1 MPNTIDNPEI
11 QRRTTL
17 NVAARAVRLMRSAS
31 GSRIVGYAAVFYNG
45 KPETQYELWPGLVER
60 IDRAAFDRAIREK
73 QDTLALFNHDYN
85 QVLGRVSAGT
95 LKLSADAIGL
105 KYEITVGQSSVA
117 QDVYDFIKRRE
128 VIGSSFSFSSVQTLY
143 ASDGAVDVRNLL
155 DVDLYDVGPC
165 TSPAY
170 FGTTAE
176 APPASDAG
184 RNITNEYAARELLA
198 RRHEMNQSV
207 IRAHKADI
215 DAVNAQIRAASLHER
230 KAPPDP
236 AEAMLILDK
245 YRQQIEANGLDAQPA
260 DDPDDWN

>member
-1 MPNTIDNPEI
+1 MPNTIDNPSI

-73 QDTLALFNHDYN
+73 QDVVGLFNHDAN

-143 ASDGAVDVRNLL
+143 SIDGELEVRTLL
-155 DVDLYDVGPC
+155 DVDLYDLGPV
-165 TSPAY
+165 TWPAY
-170 FGTTAE
+170 VGTTAE
-176 APPASDAG
+176 ASPVPDAG
-184 RNITNEYAARELLA
+184 RNITHEYAERELLA
-198 RRHEMNQSV
+198 RRHEMDQS
-207 IRAHKADI
+207 ILQQHKSSI
-215 DAVNAQIRAASLHER
+215 DAVNAQIRAASLTER

-236 AEAMLILDK
+236 AEAMLVLDK
-245 YRQQIEANGLDAQPA
+245 YRRQIEAGRLDDDPSH
-260 DDPDDWN
+260 DPDDWN